1 MYAEV
6 EILVASNRRPVVDK
20 TLIASNLESITV
32 SSNIGVLLFYTRF
45 KITTH
50 KIRSFDD
57 ILLFSIR
64 PKMLK
69 MTRTAKRENS
79 SEFYLLIAML

>member
-1 MYAEV
+1 M
-6 EILVASNRRPVVDK
+6 ASNWRPVVDK
-20 TLIASNLESITV
+20 TIVASNLKLIMV
-32 SSNIGVLLFYTRF
+32 SSDVNMFYFTLVFR
-45 KITTH
+45 ITTH

-57 ILLFSIR
+57 ILLFSIK

-69 MTRTAKRENS
+69 MTRIAERENS